1 MESRKNISTAVVSCS
16 RPNTRSNKKI
26 LQIKIILWTFN
37 IQKNWISRIQ
47 ELDKFSKFKKF
58 KEISRSTI
66 IPNQLLS
73 KFNGTKLFKE
83 KKTTLKNTSRH
94 VFLKTWFND
103 QVIKNLIPSLA
114 FERQTRA
121 VQKQS
126 KAIQIVSCPPLTR
139 TDPFREENLCGAI
152 DRV

>member
-1 MESRKNISTAVVSCS
+1 MSS
-16 RPNTRSNKKI
+16 
-26 LQIKIILWTFN
+26 
-37 IQKNWISRIQ
+37 
-47 ELDKFSKFKKF
+47 
-58 KEISRSTI
+58 
-66 IPNQLLS
+66 
-73 KFNGTKLFKE
+73 
-83 KKTTLKNTSRH
+83 
-94 VFLKTWFND
+94 WFND

-126 KAIQIVSCPPLTR
+126 KAIQIVSCPLLTR